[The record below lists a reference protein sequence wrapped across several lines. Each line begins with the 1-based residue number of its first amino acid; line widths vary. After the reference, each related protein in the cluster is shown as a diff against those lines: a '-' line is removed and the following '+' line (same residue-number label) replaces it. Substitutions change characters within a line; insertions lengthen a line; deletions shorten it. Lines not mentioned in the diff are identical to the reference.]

1 MAHRR
6 VVRLGIMGFGQIGRQ
21 VFDLASQT
29 EDIQVVA
36 IADFGQADVL
46 HYLLRAECA
55 DPQRHRLE
63 GNFLVNESSR
73 ARLMQIDRPIE
84 MPWDVF
90 DVDLVIDATGQHRES
105 SYLQDHLA
113 NGAPR
118 VLLRTLP
125 GDAIDRLVV
134 PGVNEASVQC
144 SDRKV
149 SAGSATT
156 SALAVLLSVLDEKLG
171 IACASA
177 TSIHAY
183 TSDQM
188 LQDYASGDLRRSRSA
203 AKNIIPNGHEAAEWI
218 PTILPNMAGKV
229 TSSALNVPVHEG
241 CLLDTNIVIDEPSVD
256 VADIDKI
263 LREAAARRPDILG
276 VADDP
281 IVSSDVIGSTHTLLY
296 DSQGTIK
303 AGQNTIKILGWYES
317 RGHAARLLDVA
328 RLYADLD
335 ARSAGEVA

>member
-63 GNFLVNESSR
+63 GNFLMNESSR

-90 DVDLVIDATGQHRES
+90 DVDLVIDATGQHRKS

-177 TSIHAY
+177 TSIHA
-183 TSDQM
+183 
-188 LQDYASGDLRRSRSA
+188 
-203 AKNIIPNGHEAAEWI
+203 
-218 PTILPNMAGKV
+218 
-229 TSSALNVPVHEG
+229 
-241 CLLDTNIVIDEPSVD
+241 
-256 VADIDKI
+256 
-263 LREAAARRPDILG
+263 
-276 VADDP
+276 
-281 IVSSDVIGSTHTLLY
+281 
-296 DSQGTIK
+296 
-303 AGQNTIKILGWYES
+303 
-317 RGHAARLLDVA
+317 
-328 RLYADLD
+328 
-335 ARSAGEVA
+335 

>member
-1 MAHRR
+1 
-6 VVRLGIMGFGQIGRQ
+6 
-21 VFDLASQT
+21 
-29 EDIQVVA
+29 
-36 IADFGQADVL
+36 
-46 HYLLRAECA
+46 
-55 DPQRHRLE
+55 
-63 GNFLVNESSR
+63 
-73 ARLMQIDRPIE
+73 
-84 MPWDVF
+84 
-90 DVDLVIDATGQHRES
+90 
-105 SYLQDHLA
+105 
-113 NGAPR
+113 
-118 VLLRTLP
+118 
-125 GDAIDRLVV
+125 
-134 PGVNEASVQC
+134 
-144 SDRKV
+144 
-149 SAGSATT
+149 
-156 SALAVLLSVLDEKLG
+156 
-171 IACASA
+171 
-177 TSIHAY
+177 
-183 TSDQM
+183 M